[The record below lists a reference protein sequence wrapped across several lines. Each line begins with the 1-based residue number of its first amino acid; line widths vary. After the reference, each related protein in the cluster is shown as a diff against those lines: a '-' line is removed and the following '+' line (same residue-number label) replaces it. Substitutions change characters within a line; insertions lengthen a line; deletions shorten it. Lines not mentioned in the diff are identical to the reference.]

1 METKDLLLRNW
12 QDTDAEPLY
21 KMCLDPALRASG
33 IHFYDSVADSQNTIR
48 YWKNNKGFQVIIDKR
63 TLDFVGFI
71 NLSDMNR
78 YDGYME
84 LEYAIAKKYRNK
96 GYATQALKR
105 MVDYGFAEM
114 NLLVIA
120 AWVRSHNQNSARVLE
135 KCSFSFEGR
144 LRKHAR
150 DQSDTLCYSLLK
162 EDWEN
167 LSKDSI
173 ALS

>member
-21 KMCLDPALRASG
+21 EMCLDPALRASG

-63 TLDFVGFI
+63 DFNFVGFI

-96 GYATQALKR
+96 GYATQAVKR
-105 MVDYGFAEM
+105 MGESGFSEM
-114 NLLVIA
+114 NLLVSA
-120 AWVRSHNQNSARVLE
+120 A
-135 KCSFSFEGR
+135 
-144 LRKHAR
+144 
-150 DQSDTLCYSLLK
+150 
-162 EDWEN
+162 
-167 LSKDSI
+167 
-173 ALS
+173 

>member
-1 METKDLLLRNW
+1 
-12 QDTDAEPLY
+12 
-21 KMCLDPALRASG
+21 
-33 IHFYDSVADSQNTIR
+33 
-48 YWKNNKGFQVIIDKR
+48 
-63 TLDFVGFI
+63 
-71 NLSDMNR
+71 MNR

-84 LEYAIAKKYRNK
+84 LEYAIAEKHRNK

-105 MVDYGFAEM
+105 MIDYGFEEM

-135 KCSFSFEGR
+135 KCSFTFEGR

-162 EDWEN
+162 EEWEN
-167 LSKDSI
+167 LPKDSI
-173 ALS
+173 SLP

>member
-21 KMCLDPALRASG
+21 EMCLDPALRASG

-63 TLDFVGFI
+63 ALDFVGFI

-96 GYATQALKR
+96 GYATQA
-105 MVDYGFAEM
+105 
-114 NLLVIA
+114 
-120 AWVRSHNQNSARVLE
+120 
-135 KCSFSFEGR
+135 
-144 LRKHAR
+144 
-150 DQSDTLCYSLLK
+150 
-162 EDWEN
+162 
-167 LSKDSI
+167 
-173 ALS
+173 

>member
-48 YWKNNKGFQVIIDKR
+48 HWKNNKGFQVIIDKR
-63 TLDFVGFI
+63 DLDFVGFI

-114 NLLVIA
+114 NLQVIDG
-120 AWVRSHNQNSARVLE
+120 RGCSPNQNSARVLE
-135 KCSFSFEGR
+135 KCSFSFECR

-173 ALS
+173 ALP

>member
-1 METKDLLLRNW
+1 METKDLVLRNW

-21 KMCLDPALRASG
+21 EMCLDPALRASG

-63 TLDFVGFI
+63 DLDFVGFI

-105 MVDYGFAEM
+105 MVDYGFPEM

-120 AWVRSHNQNSARVLE
+120 A
-135 KCSFSFEGR
+135 
-144 LRKHAR
+144 
-150 DQSDTLCYSLLK
+150 
-162 EDWEN
+162 
-167 LSKDSI
+167 
-173 ALS
+173 

>member
-1 METKDLLLRNW
+1 M
-12 QDTDAEPLY
+12 
-21 KMCLDPALRASG
+21 
-33 IHFYDSVADSQNTIR
+33 
-48 YWKNNKGFQVIIDKR
+48 
-63 TLDFVGFI
+63 GFI